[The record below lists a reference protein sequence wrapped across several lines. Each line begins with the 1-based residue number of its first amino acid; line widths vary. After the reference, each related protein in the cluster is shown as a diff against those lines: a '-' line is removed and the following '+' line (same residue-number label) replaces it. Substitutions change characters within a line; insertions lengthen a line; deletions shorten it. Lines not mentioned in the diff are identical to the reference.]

1 MLVTVEKAVAIAM
14 VKKVKENAIAMV
26 KKVKEN
32 VTAMET
38 KVKENVTAMGQ
49 GKNVVKTNDRIEVA
63 SCKM

>member
-1 MLVTVEKAVAIAM
+1 MLVTVEKAV
-14 VKKVKENAIAMV
+14 AIAMV

-38 KVKENVTAMGQ
+38 KVKENVTAMGK

-63 SCKM
+63 S